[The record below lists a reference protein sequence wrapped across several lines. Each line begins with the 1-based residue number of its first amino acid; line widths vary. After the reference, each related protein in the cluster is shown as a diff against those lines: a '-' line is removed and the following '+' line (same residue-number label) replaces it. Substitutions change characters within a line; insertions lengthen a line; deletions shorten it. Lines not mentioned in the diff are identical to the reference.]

1 MSLRA
6 ERVKED
12 TRKSQ
17 SFFLLSLLI
26 HLFIIHII
34 IINIIHM
41 YTIHMKTAKIHSD
54 QV

>member
-26 HLFIIHII
+26 HLFIIHVI
-34 IINIIHM
+34 IINI
-41 YTIHMKTAKIHSD
+41 IHMKTAKIHSD